1 MFLPNP
7 GTSEIA
13 CEEAHFECQKETLL
27 SRHRVENL
35 KLDGLR
41 LGACIARK
49 HEEMLSRRRCSA
61 RFSPGTAG
69 QIMVVTVTYNY
80 PFITP
85 WIGGLVGG
93 STNTALMMSTVVFQ
107 NEPY

>member
-61 RFSPGTAG
+61 RFGPGTAAFG
-69 QIMVVTVTYNY
+69 CAET
-80 PFITP
+80 FIAQ
-85 WIGGLVGG
+85 WIADRG
-93 STNTALMMSTVVFQ
+93 SWSACD
-107 NEPY
+107 